1 MDNYSKVIELL
12 KKYKMIQITIENL
25 EQEINYV
32 KEDTELRGIS
42 YDGISTSPTNEIKSI
57 VESTVLGN
65 IEKMEYLEHLIKRH
79 KIDIDKLEK
88 ALGGLE
94 EIERQIV
101 TEKYCEGK
109 QWYVVSYNASCSEST
124 AKRYR
129 RDAIKKMAIAIFGEK

>member
-65 IEKMEYLEHLIKRH
+65 IEKI
-79 KIDIDKLEK
+79 
-88 ALGGLE
+88 
-94 EIERQIV
+94 EIM
-101 TEKYCEGK
+101 
-109 QWYVVSYNASCSEST
+109 S
-124 AKRYR
+124 
-129 RDAIKKMAIAIFGEK
+129 